1 MGRTAAARLT
11 VLGYC
16 RQLWLTANG
25 RGSAASAPTLL
36 PPRCGIHTFSAPYFT
51 GEMMPTTTQPMPL
64 ALLRMGLW
72 SGVVLFG
79 VVIWILHR
87 QPGWTPHT
95 MAMPVKY
102 VQALMSV
109 LAVAIALAMRGRTN
123 RETNDAQRN
132 SRLLTLWA
140 VGEAP
145 ALLGGVI
152 FFVTGEPQSYVLGL
166 FAMLTTLMLLP
177 IARPG

>member
-1 MGRTAAARLT
+1 
-11 VLGYC
+11 
-16 RQLWLTANG
+16 
-25 RGSAASAPTLL
+25 
-36 PPRCGIHTFSAPYFT
+36 
-51 GEMMPTTTQPMPL
+51 
-64 ALLRMGLW
+64 
-72 SGVVLFG
+72 
-79 VVIWILHR
+79 
-87 QPGWTPHT
+87 

-102 VQALMSV
+102 AQAVMSV